1 MVYAGLDV
9 HKRCTQ
15 ICIEDES
22 GTLLERRILT
32 ERHRLL
38 EEFGGK
44 SRMRILIESS
54 TESEWVARCLESAGH
69 EVVVGDPNF
78 APMYAQRSRR
88 VKTDRRDARALM
100 GACKLGAYKPAHR
113 CSDVRKRVRARISA
127 RDLLVQ
133 TRTKCISLVRAFL
146 RQEGIKPERK
156 SSSTF
161 AARVRELG
169 VPVDL
174 AVEMSPVLDLIDT
187 LTVQIRRADERV
199 AEVAKD
205 ETHQRLMSVPG
216 VGPVTAVAFVAALD
230 DPKRFRGPKQVR
242 AYFGLV
248 PREHS
253 SGEKELRGHITK
265 QGGSRM
271 RRLLVQAAWAV
282 LRSRPTPAPTRARR
296 RPHPRRGRIRAL
308 RPRRRRAALQR
319 HQRPPPTSLRRH
331 HHQPRLRRVAQ
342 GLRRR

>member
-15 ICIEDES
+15 ICIEEEK
-22 GTLLERRILT
+22 GAVLERRILT

-44 SRMRILIESS
+44 PRMRILIESS

-100 GACKLGAYKPAHR
+100 EACKLGAYKPAHR
-113 CSDVRKRVRARISA
+113 CSDARKRVRARISA

-169 VPVDL
+169 APADL
-174 AVEMSPVLDLIDT
+174 AVEISPVLDLIDT
-187 LTVQIRRADERV
+187 LTAQIRRADERV

-282 LRSRPTPAPTRARR
+282 LRSRPTPEAEPLRQWTTNVAS
-296 RPHPRRGRIRAL
+296 RRGRYVAIVAL
-308 RPRRRRAALQR
+308 ARRLAGILFAVWRDGTRYKAPGPLGGGEV
-319 HQRPPPTSLRRH
+319 TT
-331 HHQPRLRRVAQ
+331 
-342 GLRRR
+342 

>member
-38 EEFGGK
+38 EEFGGR

-54 TESEWVARCLESAGH
+54 TEGEWVARCLESAGH

-88 VKTDRRDARALM
+88 VKADRRDARALM
-100 GACKLGAYKPAHR
+100 GACKLGAYKPALA
-113 CSDVRKRVRARISA
+113 AR
-127 RDLLVQ
+127 
-133 TRTKCISLVRAFL
+133 

-169 VPVDL
+169 VPADL
-174 AVEMSPVLDLIDT
+174 AVEISPVLDLIDT

-199 AEVAKD
+199 AEVAKY

-216 VGPVTAVAFVAALD
+216 VGPVTAVAFGAALD

-253 SGEKELRGHITK
+253 SGEKELVFSN
-265 QGGSRM
+265 SRS
-271 RRLLVQAAWAV
+271 VPVAF
-282 LRSRPTPAPTRARR
+282 RS
-296 RPHPRRGRIRAL
+296 
-308 RPRRRRAALQR
+308 
-319 HQRPPPTSLRRH
+319 SL
-331 HHQPRLRRVAQ
+331 
-342 GLRRR
+342 

>member
-1 MVYAGLDV
+1 
-9 HKRCTQ
+9 
-15 ICIEDES
+15 
-22 GTLLERRILT
+22 
-32 ERHRLL
+32 
-38 EEFGGK
+38 
-44 SRMRILIESS
+44 
-54 TESEWVARCLESAGH
+54 
-69 EVVVGDPNF
+69 VVVGDPNF

-133 TRTKCISLVRAFL
+133 ARTKCISLVRAFL

-169 VPVDL
+169 MPVDL

-187 LTVQIRRADERV
+187 LTAQIRRADERV

-230 DPKRFRGPKQVR
+230 DSEALPGTETGPRV
-242 AYFGLV
+242 L
-248 PREHS
+248 
-253 SGEKELRGHITK
+253 
-265 QGGSRM
+265 
-271 RRLLVQAAWAV
+271 WA
-282 LRSRPTPAPTRARR
+282 RPAGA
-296 RPHPRRGRIRAL
+296 
-308 RPRRRRAALQR
+308 Q
-319 HQRPPPTSLRRH
+319 LRREGAARAH
-331 HHQPRLRRVAQ
+331 HETGRKPHASPARPGRMGGPALAADAR
-342 GLRRR
+342 G